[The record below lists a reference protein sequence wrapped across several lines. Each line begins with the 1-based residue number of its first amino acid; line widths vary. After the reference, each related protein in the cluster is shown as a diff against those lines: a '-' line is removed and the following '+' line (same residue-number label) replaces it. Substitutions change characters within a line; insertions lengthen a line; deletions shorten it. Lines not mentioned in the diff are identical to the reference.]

1 MIVKMKKYVFLVY
14 HRQYTDFLE
23 KLRNVGVVHVAE
35 KPKGIAEND
44 QLRDKMQLAAKVKK
58 TIAETE
64 ALLLPGTTPADA
76 SAAIDGA
83 ALLQAFDEM
92 QAEKQRLQ
100 QAIANTRKEAER
112 MAVWG
117 NYDTKQL
124 QALTEAGYKLQFYA
138 CSESKFKPEW
148 ETEHNAFI
156 IGKVAAA
163 LYFVV
168 VSSGQDAP
176 DIDAE
181 IITLNEKN
189 SAQLLLDVEG
199 LNHLLVAHEA
209 KMQAWAIANC
219 KNLQQYALQIEETID
234 FRKVELSTEQKA
246 ENKVM
251 LLEGYCPQ
259 GAETELN
266 AMLEQED
273 IYYEV
278 SNPVIMSDNVP
289 IKLKNNFFAKVF
301 EPITELYALP
311 NYSEIDPTPFVAPF
325 FMLFFGLCL
334 GDSGYGLLIFVAAT
348 ILRIKKPAFR
358 NMAMLGQFLGA
369 ATMVVGLLTG
379 VFFGIMLETVTW
391 PWLAEVKQYF
401 LTSNNYAH
409 KLGGYD
415 PMMLVAVGVGVLQ
428 ILFAMGFNAAK
439 TTIQYGFKY
448 ALSTVGW
455 LVGILSAMA
464 AFLLPLA
471 GVSIP
476 QIVLYVLYAI
486 AGLCALIILFYNSP
500 GKNIFANFGSGLWGT
515 YNMVSGLLGDVLSY
529 IRLFA
534 LGLAGGILGNVFN
547 MLAVDLTADMS
558 AYIRWLP
565 MLLILLIGHA
575 LNFIL
580 CIISSVVHPLRL
592 TFVEFYKNAGFE
604 GGGEAYSPFRSKTKA
619 TANQ

>member
-23 KLRNVGVVHVAE
+23 KLRDVGVVHVAE
-35 KPKGIAEND
+35 KPEGIAEND
-44 QLRDKMQLAAKVKK
+44 QLREKMQLAAKVKK

-64 ALLLPGTTPADA
+64 SLLLPDTTPADA
-76 SAAIDGA
+76 SATIDGA

-100 QAIANTRKEAER
+100 QAITNTRKEAER

-117 NYDTKQL
+117 NYDTKRL
-124 QALTEAGYKLQFYA
+124 QELDEAGYKLQFYA
-138 CSESKFKPEW
+138 CTESKFKPEW
-148 ETEHNAFI
+148 ETEYNTFVT
-156 IGKVAAA
+156 GKIAAT

-168 VSSGQDAP
+168 VSDGQSAP

-181 IITLNEKN
+181 TITLNAKN

-199 LNHLLVAHEA
+199 LNHLLVAHTA
-209 KMQAWAIANC
+209 KMQAWAIANY
-219 KNLQQYALQIEETID
+219 KNLQQYALQIEENID
-234 FRKVELSTEQKA
+234 FQKVELSTEPTA

-259 GAETELN
+259 SVEKDLDT
-266 AMLEQED
+266 MLEQEN

-278 SNPVIMSDNVP
+278 SDPVMGENVP
-289 IKLKNNFFAKVF
+289 IKLKNNFFAKLF
-301 EPITELYALP
+301 EPITKLYALP
-311 NYSEIDPTPFVAPF
+311 NYSEIDPTPFFAPF

-334 GDSGYGLLIFVAAT
+334 GDGGYGLLILIAAT

-358 NMAMLGQFLGA
+358 NLAILGQFLGG

-379 VFFGIMLETVTW
+379 VFFGIMLDSVTW
-391 PWLAEVKQYF
+391 PWLAEVKEYF
-401 LTSNNYAH
+401 ITSNNYAD

-415 PMMLVAVGVGVLQ
+415 PMMLVAIGVGVLQ

-439 TTIQYGFKY
+439 ITIQHGFKY
-448 ALSTVGW
+448 ALSTVSW
-455 LVGILSAMA
+455 LVGILSVMA
-464 AFLLPLA
+464 AFLLPLV
-471 GVSIP
+471 GVTIP
-476 QIVLYVLYAI
+476 QAVLYAI
-486 AGLCALIILFYNSP
+486 AGLCAVIILFYNSP
-500 GKNIFANFGSGLWGT
+500 DKNIFANFGSGLWGT

-547 MLAVDLTADMS
+547 MLATDLTADMS

-565 MLLILLIGHA
+565 MLLILLIGHS

-580 CIISSVVHPLRL
+580 CIISSIVHPLRL

-604 GGGEAYSPFRSKTKA
+604 GGGEAYNPFRTKTKT

>member
-23 KLRNVGVVHVAE
+23 KLRDVGVVHVAE
-35 KPKGIAEND
+35 KPEGIAEND
-44 QLRDKMQLAAKVKK
+44 QLREKMQLAAKVKK

-64 ALLLPGTTPADA
+64 SLLLPDTTPADA
-76 SAAIDGA
+76 SATIDGA

-117 NYDTKQL
+117 NYDTKRL
-124 QALTEAGYKLQFYA
+124 QELDEAGYKLQFYA
-138 CSESKFKPEW
+138 CTESKFKPEW
-148 ETEHNAFI
+148 ETEYNTFVT
-156 IGKVAAA
+156 GKIAAT

-168 VSSGQDAP
+168 VSDGQSAP

-181 IITLNEKN
+181 TITLNAKN

-199 LNHLLVAHEA
+199 LNHLLVAHTA
-209 KMQAWAIANC
+209 KMQAWAIANY
-219 KNLQQYALQIEETID
+219 KNLQQYALQIEENID
-234 FRKVELSTEQKA
+234 FQKVELSTEPTA

-259 GAETELN
+259 SVEKDLDT
-266 AMLEQED
+266 MLEQEN

-278 SNPVIMSDNVP
+278 SDPVMGENVP
-289 IKLKNNFFAKVF
+289 IKLKNNFFAKLF
-301 EPITELYALP
+301 EPITKLYALP
-311 NYSEIDPTPFVAPF
+311 NYSEIDPTPFFAPF

-334 GDSGYGLLIFVAAT
+334 GDGGYGLLILIAAT

-358 NMAMLGQFLGA
+358 NLAILGQFLGG

-379 VFFGIMLETVTW
+379 VFFGIMLDSVTW
-391 PWLAEVKQYF
+391 PWLAGVKQYF
-401 LTSNNYAH
+401 ITSNNYAD

-415 PMMLVAVGVGVLQ
+415 PMMLVAIGVGVLQ

-439 TTIQYGFKY
+439 ITIQHGFKY
-448 ALSTVGW
+448 ALSTVSW
-455 LVGILSAMA
+455 LVGILSVMA
-464 AFLLPLA
+464 AFLLPLV
-471 GVSIP
+471 GVTIP
-476 QIVLYVLYAI
+476 QAVLYVLYAI
-486 AGLCALIILFYNSP
+486 AGLCAVIILFYNSP
-500 GKNIFANFGSGLWGT
+500 DKNIFANFGSGLWGT

-547 MLAVDLTADMS
+547 MLATDLTADMS

-565 MLLILLIGHA
+565 MLLILLIGHS

-580 CIISSVVHPLRL
+580 CIISSIVHPLRL

-604 GGGEAYSPFRSKTKA
+604 GGGEAYNPFRTKTKT

>member
-35 KPKGIAEND
+35 KPEGIAEND

-76 SAAIDGA
+76 SATIDGA
-83 ALLQAFDEM
+83 ALVQAFDEM

-112 MAVWG
+112 IAVWG
-117 NYDTKQL
+117 NYDTKRL
-124 QALTEAGYKLQFYA
+124 QELAKAGYKLQFYA

-148 ETEHNAFI
+148 ETEHNAFV
-156 IGKVAAA
+156 IGKVAAT

-168 VSSGQDAP
+168 VSDGQAVP

-181 IITLNEKN
+181 TITLNEKN

-209 KMQAWAIANC
+209 KMQAWVIANS

-234 FRKVELSTEQKA
+234 FQKVEQSTEQTA

-259 GAETELN
+259 GAETNLN

-273 IYYEV
+273 IYYEI
-278 SNPVIMSDNVP
+278 SNPVMGENVP
-289 IKLKNNFFAKVF
+289 VKLKNNFFAKLF
-301 EPITELYALP
+301 EPITKLYALP
-311 NYSEIDPTPFVAPF
+311 NYSEIDPTPFFAPF

-334 GDSGYGLLIFVAAT
+334 GDGGYGLLILVAAT

-358 NMAMLGQFLGA
+358 NLAILGQFLGG

-379 VFFGIMLETVTW
+379 VFFGIMLDSVTW

-401 LTSNNYAH
+401 ITSNNYAD

-415 PMMLVAVGVGVLQ
+415 PMMLVAIGVGVLQ
-428 ILFAMGFNAAK
+428 ILFAIGFNAAK
-439 TTIQYGFKY
+439 TTIQHGFKY

-455 LVGILSAMA
+455 LVGILSMMA
-464 AFLLPLA
+464 AFLLPLV
-471 GVSIP
+471 GITIP
-476 QIVLYVLYAI
+476 QAILYVLYAI
-486 AGLCALIILFYNSP
+486 AGLCAMVILFHNSP
-500 GKNIFANFGSGLWGT
+500 DKNIFANFGSGLWGT

-547 MLAVDLTADMS
+547 MLATDLTADMS

-565 MLLILLIGHA
+565 MLLILLIGHS

-580 CIISSVVHPLRL
+580 CIISSIVHPLRL

-604 GGGEAYSPFRSKTKA
+604 GGGEAYNPFKSKTK
-619 TANQ
+619 TSVNQ

>member
-35 KPKGIAEND
+35 KPEGIAEND
-44 QLRDKMQLAAKVKK
+44 QLRDKMQLAARVKK

-76 SAAIDGA
+76 SATIDGA
-83 ALLQAFDEM
+83 ALVQAFDEM

-112 MAVWG
+112 IAVWG
-117 NYDTKQL
+117 NYDTKRL
-124 QALTEAGYKLQFYA
+124 QELAEAGYKLQFYA

-148 ETEHNAFI
+148 ETEHNAFV
-156 IGKVAAA
+156 IGKVAAT

-168 VSSGQDAP
+168 VSDGQAVP

-181 IITLNEKN
+181 TITLNEKN

-209 KMQAWAIANC
+209 KMQAWVIANS

-234 FRKVELSTEQKA
+234 FQKVEQSTEQTA

-259 GAETELN
+259 GAETNLN

-273 IYYEV
+273 IYYEI
-278 SNPVIMSDNVP
+278 SNPVMGENVP
-289 IKLKNNFFAKVF
+289 VKLKNNFFAKLF
-301 EPITELYALP
+301 EPITKLYALP
-311 NYSEIDPTPFVAPF
+311 NYSEIDPTPFFAPF

-334 GDSGYGLLIFVAAT
+334 GDGGYGLLILVAAT

-358 NMAMLGQFLGA
+358 NLAILGQFLGG

-379 VFFGIMLETVTW
+379 VFFGIMLDSVTW

-401 LTSNNYAH
+401 ITSNNYAD

-415 PMMLVAVGVGVLQ
+415 PMMLVAIGVGVLQ
-428 ILFAMGFNAAK
+428 ILFAMGFNATK
-439 TTIQYGFKY
+439 ITIQHGFKY
-448 ALSTVGW
+448 ALSTVAW
-455 LVGILSAMA
+455 LVGILSVIA
-464 AFLLPLA
+464 AFLLPLV
-471 GVSIP
+471 GITIP
-476 QIVLYVLYAI
+476 QAILYVLYAI
-486 AGLCALIILFYNSP
+486 AGLCAMVILFHNSP
-500 GKNIFANFGSGLWGT
+500 DKNIFANFGSGLWGT

-547 MLAVDLTADMS
+547 MLATDLTADMS

-565 MLLILLIGHA
+565 MLLILLIGHS

-580 CIISSVVHPLRL
+580 CIISSIVHPLRL

-604 GGGEAYSPFRSKTKA
+604 GGGEAYNPFKSKTK
-619 TANQ
+619 TSVNQ

>member
-35 KPKGIAEND
+35 KPEGIAEND

-58 TIAETE
+58 AIAETE
-64 ALLLPGTTPADA
+64 ALLLPETTPVDA
-76 SAAIDGA
+76 SATIDGA
-83 ALLQAFDEM
+83 ALLQDFDAM

-117 NYDTKQL
+117 NYDTKRL
-124 QALTEAGYKLQFYA
+124 HELTEAGYQLHFYA

-148 ETEHNAFI
+148 ETEQNAFI
-156 IGKVAAA
+156 IGKVAAT
-163 LYFVV
+163 LYFVT
-168 VSSGQDAP
+168 VSNGQDEP

-181 IITLNEKN
+181 TITLNDKN
-189 SAQLLLDVEG
+189 ASQLLLDVEG
-199 LNHLLVAHEA
+199 LNHLLVAHQA

-234 FRKVELSTEQKA
+234 FQKVELSTEPTA

-251 LLEGYCPQ
+251 LLEGYCPEN
-259 GAETELN
+259 AEAALD

-278 SNPVIMSDNVP
+278 SDPVMGENVP
-289 IKLKNNFFAKVF
+289 IKLRNNFFAKLF
-301 EPITELYALP
+301 EPITKLYALP
-311 NYSEIDPTPFVAPF
+311 NYGEIDPTPFFAPF

-334 GDSGYGLLIFVAAT
+334 GDGGYGLLILIAAT

-358 NMAMLGQFLGA
+358 NLAILGQFLGG

-379 VFFGIMLETVTW
+379 VFFGIMLDSVTW
-391 PWLAEVKQYF
+391 PWLAEAKQYF
-401 LTSNNYAH
+401 ITSGNYAD

-415 PMMLVAVGVGVLQ
+415 PMMLVAIGVGMLQ

-439 TTIQYGFKY
+439 ITIQHGFKY
-448 ALSTVGW
+448 ALSTVAW
-455 LVGILSAMA
+455 LVGILSMMA
-464 AFLLPLA
+464 AFLLPLV
-471 GVSIP
+471 GVTMP
-476 QIVLYVLYAI
+476 QTVLYELYAI
-486 AGLCALIILFYNSP
+486 AGVCAVIILFYNSP
-500 GKNIFANFGSGLWGT
+500 DKNIFVNFGSGLWGT

-534 LGLAGGILGNVFN
+534 LGLAGGILGKVFN
-547 MLAVDLTADMS
+547 MLATDLTTGMS

-565 MLLILLIGHA
+565 MLLILLIGHS

-580 CIISSVVHPLRL
+580 CIISSIVHPLRL

-604 GGGEAYSPFRSKTKA
+604 GGGEAYNPFKSKTKA

>member
-35 KPKGIAEND
+35 KPEGIAEND

-76 SAAIDGA
+76 SATIDGA
-83 ALLQAFDEM
+83 ALVQAFDEM

-112 MAVWG
+112 IAVWG
-117 NYDTKQL
+117 NYDTKRL
-124 QALTEAGYKLQFYA
+124 QELAEAGYKLQFYA

-148 ETEHNAFI
+148 ETEHNAFV
-156 IGKVAAA
+156 IGKVAAT

-168 VSSGQDAP
+168 VSDGQAVP

-181 IITLNEKN
+181 TITLNEKN

-209 KMQAWAIANC
+209 KMQAWVIANS

-234 FRKVELSTEQKA
+234 FQKVEQSTEQTA

-259 GAETELN
+259 GAETNLN

-273 IYYEV
+273 IYYEI
-278 SNPVIMSDNVP
+278 SNPVMGENVP
-289 IKLKNNFFAKVF
+289 VKLKNNFFAKLF
-301 EPITELYALP
+301 EPITKLYALP
-311 NYSEIDPTPFVAPF
+311 NYSEIDPTPFFAPF

-334 GDSGYGLLIFVAAT
+334 GDGGYGLLILVAAT

-358 NMAMLGQFLGA
+358 NLAILGQFLGG

-379 VFFGIMLETVTW
+379 VFFGIMLDSVTW

-401 LTSNNYAH
+401 IT
-409 KLGGYD
+409 
-415 PMMLVAVGVGVLQ
+415 
-428 ILFAMGFNAAK
+428 
-439 TTIQYGFKY
+439 
-448 ALSTVGW
+448 
-455 LVGILSAMA
+455 
-464 AFLLPLA
+464 
-471 GVSIP
+471 
-476 QIVLYVLYAI
+476 
-486 AGLCALIILFYNSP
+486 
-500 GKNIFANFGSGLWGT
+500 
-515 YNMVSGLLGDVLSY
+515 
-529 IRLFA
+529 
-534 LGLAGGILGNVFN
+534 
-547 MLAVDLTADMS
+547 
-558 AYIRWLP
+558 
-565 MLLILLIGHA
+565 
-575 LNFIL
+575 
-580 CIISSVVHPLRL
+580 
-592 TFVEFYKNAGFE
+592 
-604 GGGEAYSPFRSKTKA
+604 
-619 TANQ
+619 

>member
-35 KPKGIAEND
+35 KPEGIAEND

-76 SAAIDGA
+76 SATIDGA

-112 MAVWG
+112 IAVWG
-117 NYDTKQL
+117 NYDTKRL
-124 QALTEAGYKLQFYA
+124 QELAEAGYKLQFYA

-148 ETEHNAFI
+148 ETEHNAFV
-156 IGKVAAA
+156 IGKVAAT

-168 VSSGQDAP
+168 VSDGQAVP

-181 IITLNEKN
+181 TITLNEKN

-209 KMQAWAIANC
+209 KMQAWVIANS

-234 FRKVELSTEQKA
+234 FQKVEQSTEQTA

-259 GAETELN
+259 GAETNLN

-273 IYYEV
+273 IYYEI
-278 SNPVIMSDNVP
+278 SNPVMGENVP
-289 IKLKNNFFAKVF
+289 VKLKNNFFAKLF
-301 EPITELYALP
+301 EPITKLYALP
-311 NYSEIDPTPFVAPF
+311 NYSEIDPTPFFAPF

-334 GDSGYGLLIFVAAT
+334 GDGGYGLLILVAAT

-358 NMAMLGQFLGA
+358 NLAILGQFLGG

-379 VFFGIMLETVTW
+379 VFFGIMLDSVTW

-401 LTSNNYAH
+401 ITSNNYAD

-415 PMMLVAVGVGVLQ
+415 PMMLVAIGVGVLQ
-428 ILFAMGFNAAK
+428 ILFAIGFNAAK
-439 TTIQYGFKY
+439 TTIQHGFKY

-455 LVGILSAMA
+455 LVGILSMMA
-464 AFLLPLA
+464 AFLLPLV
-471 GVSIP
+471 GITIP
-476 QIVLYVLYAI
+476 QAILYVLYAI
-486 AGLCALIILFYNSP
+486 AGLCAMVILFHNSP
-500 GKNIFANFGSGLWGT
+500 DKNIFANFGSGLWGT

-547 MLAVDLTADMS
+547 MLATDLTADMS

-565 MLLILLIGHA
+565 MLLILLIGHS

-580 CIISSVVHPLRL
+580 CIISSIVHPLRL

-604 GGGEAYSPFRSKTKA
+604 GGGEAYNPFKSKTK
-619 TANQ
+619 TSVNQ

>member
-35 KPKGIAEND
+35 KPEGIAEND

-76 SAAIDGA
+76 SATIDGA
-83 ALLQAFDEM
+83 ALVQAFDEM

-112 MAVWG
+112 IAVWG
-117 NYDTKQL
+117 NYDTKRL
-124 QALTEAGYKLQFYA
+124 QELAEAGYKLQFYA

-148 ETEHNAFI
+148 ETEHNAFV
-156 IGKVAAA
+156 IGKVAAT

-168 VSSGQDAP
+168 VSDGQAVP

-181 IITLNEKN
+181 TITLNEKN

-209 KMQAWAIANC
+209 KMQAWVIANS

-234 FRKVELSTEQKA
+234 FQKVEQSTEQTA

-259 GAETELN
+259 GAETNLN

-273 IYYEV
+273 IYYEI
-278 SNPVIMSDNVP
+278 SNPVMGENVP
-289 IKLKNNFFAKVF
+289 VKLKNNFFAKLF
-301 EPITELYALP
+301 EPITKLYALP
-311 NYSEIDPTPFVAPF
+311 NYSEIDPTPFFAPF

-334 GDSGYGLLIFVAAT
+334 GDGGYGLLIFIAAT

-358 NMAMLGQFLGA
+358 NLAILGQFLGG

-379 VFFGIMLETVTW
+379 VFFGIMLDSVTW

-401 LTSNNYAH
+401 ITSNNYAD

-415 PMMLVAVGVGVLQ
+415 PMMLVAIGVGVLQ
-428 ILFAMGFNAAK
+428 ILFAIGFNAAK
-439 TTIQYGFKY
+439 TTIQHGFKY

-455 LVGILSAMA
+455 LVGILSMMA
-464 AFLLPLA
+464 AFLLPLV
-471 GVSIP
+471 GITIP
-476 QIVLYVLYAI
+476 QAILYVLYAI
-486 AGLCALIILFYNSP
+486 AGLCAMVILFHNSP
-500 GKNIFANFGSGLWGT
+500 DKNIFANFGSGLWGT

-547 MLAVDLTADMS
+547 MLATDLTADMS

-565 MLLILLIGHA
+565 MLLILLIGHS

-580 CIISSVVHPLRL
+580 CIISSIVHPLRL

-604 GGGEAYSPFRSKTKA
+604 GGGEAYNPFKSKTK
-619 TANQ
+619 TSVNQ